1 MFQKIKNHFTLYKLV
16 EYAMGFG
23 ALAIV
28 LGIVWMII
36 TID

>member
-1 MFQKIKNHFTLYKLV
+1 MVKKIKNHFTLCKLV

-28 LGIVWMII
+28 LFIAWMII